1 MRAHPLRPRT
11 RQNRH
16 IPIVPQ
22 SLSPRPYVTPVCVV
36 LFCSRSVVL
45 VKQTLRESLVS
56 PCERLSATSIS
67 QNRLAQVSRGAA
79 RSLFRG
85 AAPRRAVR
93 TDWTDIGGLC
103 YTGPLT
109 TPGERPMKKP
119 RTPFQIARAE
129 ALAAYPPIR
138 SKDRPSHHRG
148 PQASRARRLRERI
161 AEARDRLSAAVAA
174 VEAAVKAGA
183 NGLVLVP
190 LREAI
195 VDAKLDLRRAR
206 EDSARVHAD
215 TQLLWES
222 ELQARSDARFK
233 AEVARIRA
241 GGFTPGTKE
250 RLIEKARKRED
261 AHLFTARMNK
271 ERAAAKKAGLME

>member
-1 MRAHPLRPRT
+1 
-11 RQNRH
+11 
-16 IPIVPQ
+16 
-22 SLSPRPYVTPVCVV
+22 
-36 LFCSRSVVL
+36 
-45 VKQTLRESLVS
+45 
-56 PCERLSATSIS
+56 
-67 QNRLAQVSRGAA
+67 
-79 RSLFRG
+79 
-85 AAPRRAVR
+85 
-93 TDWTDIGGLC
+93 
-103 YTGPLT
+103 
-109 TPGERPMKKP
+109 MKKP

-129 ALAAYPPIR
+129 ALAAYPPTR

-174 VEAAVKAGA
+174 VEAAVKAGS

-195 VDAKLDLRRAR
+195 VDAKLDLKQAR
-206 EDSARVHAD
+206 EDSARVHVD

-261 AHLFTARMNK
+261 AHLFAARMNK